1 MSNSENAKRLDNIFQ
16 GITNSMKNHRRPND
30 STLKDLTFQK
40 KLQSCC
46 LKEDSLWPPALK
58 KKKKLIKKL

>member
-30 STLKDLTFQK
+30 STFKDLTFQK
-40 KLQSCC
+40 KLRRCC
-46 LKEDSLWPPALK
+46 LKEDILWSPALK